1 MSAETRSSGRRKL
14 PKQERSRE
22 MVAKIVQT
30 TAALLIKTEPE
41 QVTTNLIADRA
52 GISKGSIYQY
62 FSDKEEIIEAAVE
75 HLAAQQAPEIEEMLR
90 SVTMSRPEVAME
102 SSIDILIDFTIAN
115 RRLIRYLAERPDHVR
130 TFEAISGLNATLL
143 AMATLHMGHYR
154 DQYRDELSPRALAW
168 LFFNMAV
175 ATTLRYI
182 EADDPISLDELRS
195 GLKFAST
202 GLLAGAVSGGH
213 VGEPGPT

>member
-1 MSAETRSSGRRKL
+1 
-14 PKQERSRE
+14 
-22 MVAKIVQT
+22 MVAKIVS
-30 TAALLIKTEPE
+30 TAAGLLLKTDPE
-41 QVTTNLIADRA
+41 QVTTNLIADTA

-62 FSDKEEIIEAAVE
+62 FTNKEEIVNAAIER
-75 HLAAQQAPEIEEMLR
+75 LAAQQAPAIEDMLR
-90 SVTMSRPEVAME
+90 SVTLDAPEIAMQ

-130 TFEAISGLNATLL
+130 TFENISGLNATLL

-154 DQYRDELSPRALAW
+154 DQYRDELSARALAW

-182 EADDPISLDELRS
+182 ESDDPISLDELRS
-195 GLKFAST
+195 GLKFASM
-202 GLLAGAVSGGH
+202 GLLAGTRTENVPLPQSG
-213 VGEPGPT
+213 

>member
-1 MSAETRSSGRRKL
+1 
-14 PKQERSRE
+14 
-22 MVAKIVQT
+22 MVAKIVTT
-30 TAALLIKTEPE
+30 TARLLLTTDPE
-41 QVTTNLIADRA
+41 QLTTNLIADRA
-52 GISKGSIYQY
+52 RVSKGSIYQY
-62 FSDKEEIIEAAVE
+62 FTNKEEIINAAIEA
-75 HLAAQQAPEIEEMLR
+75 LAAQQAPAIEEMLR
-90 SVTMSRPEVAME
+90 SVTMDQPEAAMQ

-130 TFEAISGLNATLL
+130 TFESISGLNATLL

-154 DQYRDELSPRALAW
+154 DQYRHELSPRALAW

-182 EADDPISLDELRS
+182 ESDDPISLDELRS

-202 GLLAGAVSGGH
+202 GLLAGGH
-213 VGEPGPT
+213 R